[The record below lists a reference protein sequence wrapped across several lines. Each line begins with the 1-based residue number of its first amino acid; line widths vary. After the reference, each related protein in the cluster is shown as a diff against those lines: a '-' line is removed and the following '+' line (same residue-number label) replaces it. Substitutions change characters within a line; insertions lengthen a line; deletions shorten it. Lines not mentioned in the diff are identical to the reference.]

1 MVHFQYNTP
10 CWREKQTKQLK
21 VEGTVVPVVRVFAG
35 WRRPQFNMQHSQD
48 ALTRIRANFT
58 RAMATSEPDVQIS
71 SGTWSS
77 FQTFVHHYQLD
88 SNGCNQAFGRKGLQ
102 AVGVLPLT
110 HNRFSFLPCPF

>member
-48 ALTRIRANFT
+48 
-58 RAMATSEPDVQIS
+58 SS
-71 SGTWSS
+71 SGSVQYS
-77 FQTFVHHYQLD
+77 GNAL
-88 SNGCNQAFGRKGLQ
+88 GRTQ
-102 AVGVLPLT
+102 
-110 HNRFSFLPCPF
+110 